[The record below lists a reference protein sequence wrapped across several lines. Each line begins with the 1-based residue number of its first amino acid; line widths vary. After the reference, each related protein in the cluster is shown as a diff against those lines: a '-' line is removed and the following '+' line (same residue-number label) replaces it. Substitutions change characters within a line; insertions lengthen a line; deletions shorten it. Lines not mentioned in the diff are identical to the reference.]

1 MSCQELYCLFLHSDI
16 LLFLLLID
24 EVVAAGLASP
34 QDADCDGGG
43 GDNQISEAI
52 KLFQI
57 MHSLSAVTRLF
68 ISIKR
73 YPGIYVQAI
82 RAMMCLLDKVGCF
95 MMTLFLLLLNFVQT
109 VICKKCRFV
118 FLQLLKTK

>member
-1 MSCQELYCLFLHSDI
+1 MMRLSLLGWPVHRMQIVMVEMGIIRWQDI
-16 LLFLLLID
+16 
-24 EVVAAGLASP
+24 
-34 QDADCDGGG
+34 C
-43 GDNQISEAI
+43 EAI

-95 MMTLFLLLLNFVQT
+95 MMTLFLLLLSFVQT